1 MKIIPT
7 KAAKLSSVNLV
18 KYLTKDDMSKAT
30 IRMHKPLDQ
39 IPIHKRF
46 DGFQLEFCKYNPG
59 YKSHDLL

>member
-39 IPIHKRF
+39 IPIHKRLG
-46 DGFQLEFCKYNPG
+46 GFQLEFVSISRFINHMTC
-59 YKSHDLL
+59 